1 MNKTELII
9 RSHLKDFELRTGC
22 KVLYVAIIGSSE
34 YDGYNADY
42 DVDVAFVYDHP
53 EKGIMPLKKN
63 INFKVDNHGYIGFSH
78 ISHVRN
84 LAIGS
89 TQNWNVAMGKRIEWD
104 QKDAESYK
112 YVTLPQA
119 VMDNPAVR
127 NEVAC
132 NLMLSGWGMFMN
144 IRTLEYSN
152 IHVVKQA
159 IRAIAIAG
167 KGLNIYN
174 KDVFN
179 QNYERE
185 FAKSL
190 VKVTPLF
197 GILRDARNGI
207 AFEGDLNAMLAKD
220 MDKIKTLVE
229 TLKDNSIG
237 VQGKPLR
244 YIHGGYEKFDM
255 FDMYQSTMSIFL
267 NKHFS

>member
-1 MNKTELII
+1 MNEQELTI
-9 RSHLKDFELRTGC
+9 RRHLEDFELRTGC

-34 YDGYNADY
+34 YDGYNTDH

-63 INFKVDNHGYIGFSH
+63 INFKVDKHDYTGVSH

-89 TQNWNVAMGKRIEWD
+89 TQNWNVAMAKRIEWD
-104 QKDAESYK
+104 QEDAECYK

-119 VMDNPAVR
+119 VLERPAVR

-132 NLMLSGWGMFMN
+132 SLMRSGWGMFIN
-144 IRTLEYSN
+144 IPALEHSN
-152 IHVVKQA
+152 IHAVRQA

-174 KDVFN
+174 NDVFN
-179 QNYERE
+179 RNSERE
-185 FAKSL
+185 FTKSL
-190 VKVTPLF
+190 DKVTPLF
-197 GILRDARNGI
+197 AILRNACNGI
-207 AFEGDLNAMLAKD
+207 AFEGDLIAMLAKD

-229 TLKDNSIG
+229 TLKDKSIG
-237 VQGKPLR
+237 MQGKPLR

-255 FDMYQSTMSIFL
+255 FDTDQTTLSIFL

>member
-1 MNKTELII
+1 MNKTELTI
-9 RSHLKDFELRTGC
+9 RRHLEDFELRTGC

-63 INFKVDNHGYIGFSH
+63 VNFKVDNHGYIGFSH

-104 QKDAESYK
+104 QEDAECYK
-112 YVTLPQA
+112 YDTLPQA
-119 VMDNPAVR
+119 VLDRPAVR

-132 NLMLSGWGMFMN
+132 RLMLAGWCMFIN
-144 IRTLEYSN
+144 IPALEHSN
-152 IHVVKQA
+152 IHAVKQA

-174 KDVFN
+174 NDVFN
-179 QNYERE
+179 QNSERE
-185 FAKSL
+185 FTKSL
-190 VKVTPLF
+190 DKVTPLF
-197 GILRDARNGI
+197 DILRDARNGI
-207 AFEGDLNAMLAKD
+207 AFEGDLITMLGKD

-229 TLKDNSIG
+229 TLKDKSIG
-237 VQGKPLR
+237 MQGKPLR

-255 FDMYQSTMSIFL
+255 FDTDQTTLSIFL

>member
-1 MNKTELII
+1 MNEQELTI
-9 RSHLKDFELRTGC
+9 RRHLEDFELRTGC
-22 KVLYVAIIGSSE
+22 KVLYVAIVGSSE
-34 YDGYNADY
+34 YDSGNPDS

-63 INFKVDNHGYIGFSH
+63 INFKVDNHGYTGFSH

-89 TQNWNVAMGKRIEWD
+89 TQHWNVAMAKRIEWD
-104 QKDAESYK
+104 QEGAECYM
-112 YVTLPQA
+112 YDTLPQA
-119 VMDNPAVR
+119 VLDRPAVR

-132 NLMLSGWGMFMN
+132 RLMLAGWGMFIN
-144 IRTLEYSN
+144 IPALEYSN
-152 IHVVKQA
+152 IHAVKQA

-174 KDVFN
+174 NDVFN
-179 QNYERE
+179 QNSERE
-185 FAKSL
+185 FTKSL
-190 VKVTPLF
+190 DKVTPLF
-197 GILRDARNGI
+197 DILRDARNGI
-207 AFEGDLNAMLAKD
+207 AFEGDLITMLGKD

-229 TLKDNSIG
+229 TLYVG
-237 VQGKPLR
+237 GKPLM

-255 FDMYQSTMSIFL
+255 FDMYQSTLSIFL